1 MPSCAGL
8 DLSSAHPG
16 CVALGESRDPSEP
29 LPHLPEKQAGPASQ
43 RSGRELAVVSRPAGG
58 LAGLTHSFNKCSL
71 SIHTGRALFWVW
83 GHNRGQDKPR
93 PQPLRNFHLHVTRH
107 VEMLTRTQST
117 AGRGGSELR
126 CAGQRPSPRRFIDWA
141 TWLLT
146 LTLGFLAALLKVGHP
161 DEGDENHLLP
171 YPQPRQSG
179 RSGSRVDLWV
189 PLASS

>member
-29 LPHLPEKQAGPASQ
+29 LPHLPEKRAAPASQ
-43 RSGRELAVVSRPAGG
+43 GSGRELAVVSRPAAG
-58 LAGLTHSFNKCSL
+58 LAGLMHSFNKCSL

-93 PQPLRNFHLHVTRH
+93 PQPPQNVHLHVTRH

-126 CAGQRPSPRRFIDWA
+126 CAGRRPPPSEIHRLGDMAADIDTGILSCITKGRAPR
-141 TWLLT
+141 
-146 LTLGFLAALLKVGHP
+146 
-161 DEGDENHLLP
+161 
-171 YPQPRQSG
+171 
-179 RSGSRVDLWV
+179 
-189 PLASS
+189 